1 MRKRH
6 TAQSAFLNL
15 CLLPGVFVFFV
26 ATLLAVFATSAPRST
41 RRGEVNRQGS
51 SDTTAGVRGREIRVG
66 QAEGGPCQYT
76 ITFGSQTIVPGTTNT
91 GNNCTWCDTMLNL
104 PFPFV
109 LYDQTFNAVMVN
121 SSGAAR
127 FCL

>member
-15 CLLPGVFVFFV
+15 CLLLGVFVFFV

-76 ITFGSQTIVPGTTNT
+76 ITFGSQKIVPGTTNT
-91 GNNCTWCDTMLNL
+91 GNNCTWCDTMVNL
-104 PFPFV
+104 PFRV
-109 LYDQTFNAVMVN
+109 RVV
-121 SSGAAR
+121 
-127 FCL
+127 